1 MAKQEKMQIF
11 CTFNDEKIDFQT
23 LIEKIFIGLIQE
35 KENNDESP
43 KT

>member
-35 KENNDESP
+35 KENNNESP
-43 KT
+43 KP